1 MAIFRDD
8 FLWGGAIAANQV
20 EGAWNLDGKGLFVAD
35 VASFKPHLDVK
46 DYAGH
51 NKVTSQMIEEAM
63 AAGDSKDY
71 PKRRGIDFYHHY
83 EEDIALFAEM
93 GFKALRLSIA
103 WTRLYPTGEE
113 SEPNPEGIAFYKRVF
128 ECLKAHHIQP
138 IVTLSHYEMP
148 LHLSV
153 TYNGW
158 VDRSI
163 IDHFVRFAET
173 CFREFG
179 DYVTYWLTFNEV
191 DSVGRH
197 PFTTAGIIPDRCT
210 DYSLEEAVYQA
221 LHHQYVAAAL
231 ATKKMRQL
239 ISGSH
244 MGCMLTKLT
253 TYPNTCHPN
262 DVLLSL
268 SKNLENYAHSDVQIF
283 GCYPRLYQHF
293 LASKGIRIKAE
304 RGDHAILAEGKA
316 DYLAFSY
323 YMSRT
328 ESADPTKEQV
338 AGNTIMSVKNP
349 YLASTDWGWQIDPVG
364 LRISLL
370 ELYDRYQIPLMIV
383 ENGMGA
389 LDHLEEDGKIH
400 DSYRIDY
407 LREHIAE
414 MAKAVEMGVDLLG
427 YTSWAPIDLISV
439 STSQMSKRY
448 GYIYVDQD
456 DLGQG
461 SLERY
466 QKDSFYWYQ
475 KVIQSNGED
484 LE

>member
-20 EGAWNLDGKGLFVAD
+20 EGAWNLDGKGLSVAD

-113 SEPNPEGIAFYKRVF
+113 SEPNPEGITFYKRVF
-128 ECLKAHHIQP
+128 ECLKAHGIQP

-231 ATKKMRQL
+231 AQRKCDN
-239 ISGSH
+239 S
-244 MGCMLTKLT
+244 
-253 TYPNTCHPN
+253 
-262 DVLLSL
+262 
-268 SKNLENYAHSDVQIF
+268 
-283 GCYPRLYQHF
+283 
-293 LASKGIRIKAE
+293 
-304 RGDHAILAEGKA
+304 
-316 DYLAFSY
+316 
-323 YMSRT
+323 SR
-328 ESADPTKEQV
+328 
-338 AGNTIMSVKNP
+338 
-349 YLASTDWGWQIDPVG
+349 
-364 LRISLL
+364 
-370 ELYDRYQIPLMIV
+370 
-383 ENGMGA
+383 
-389 LDHLEEDGKIH
+389 
-400 DSYRIDY
+400 
-407 LREHIAE
+407 
-414 MAKAVEMGVDLLG
+414 AV
-427 YTSWAPIDLISV
+427 TWAV
-439 STSQMSKRY
+439 C
-448 GYIYVDQD
+448 
-456 DLGQG
+456 
-461 SLERY
+461 
-466 QKDSFYWYQ
+466 
-475 KVIQSNGED
+475 
-484 LE
+484 